1 MEEKLKEIF
10 LDNAENFLDT
20 MYDDSQNNGK
30 ILSNQFKKEM
40 KKYQKFRNM
49 CEKELKKQIELAC
62 KENEAFSKKIEKSL
76 EQYKES
82 LDCENAFYIKEHH
95 KQRNE
100 RRNKIFNRCI
110 LEGKMKSE
118 KRLELIKVLLK
129 DIIIRKREEEKFMN
143 LLNDNENLYEIC
155 ISNRLNNSFFEM
167 AEILGLETEEDEEK
181 MLDYV
186 ESSNKDVEELIEKFC
201 KNIISETK
209 VIVNTN
215 IVIEKSNFK
224 VSYFFSVFKVSKIIV
239 Y

>member
-10 LDNAENFLDT
+10 LDNTENFLDI
-20 MYDDSQNNGK
+20 MYGDSENNGK
-30 ILSNQFKKEM
+30 ILSKQFKKIM
-40 KKYQKFRNM
+40 KRHQRFRYE
-49 CEKELKKQIELAC
+49 CEKELMGQIRMAC
-62 KENEAFSKKIEKSL
+62 KENDYLSKKIEKSL
-76 EQYKES
+76 EKYKES

-95 KQRNE
+95 KQRDK

-110 LEGKMKSE
+110 FEGKMKSE
-118 KRLELIKVLLK
+118 RRLELIKVLLK
-129 DIIIRKREEEKFMN
+129 DIIIRQREEKFMN

-201 KNIISETK
+201 EKYNI
-209 VIVNTN
+209 
-215 IVIEKSNFK
+215 
-224 VSYFFSVFKVSKIIV
+224 
-239 Y
+239 